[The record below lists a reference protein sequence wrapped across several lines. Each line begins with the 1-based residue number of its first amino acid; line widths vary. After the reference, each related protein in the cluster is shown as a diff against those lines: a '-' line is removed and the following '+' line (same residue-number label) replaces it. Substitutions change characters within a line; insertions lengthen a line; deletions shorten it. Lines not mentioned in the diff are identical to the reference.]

1 MEMPVMDGIAFL
13 ESARGL
19 PVLINTKIV
28 VFTTNEER
36 LEPAKELGADLAM
49 IKPQGLLYAYRT
61 NSALLDKLSA
71 LFPD

>member
-1 MEMPVMDGIAFL
+1 
-13 ESARGL
+13 
-19 PVLINTKIV
+19 
-28 VFTTNEER
+28 
-36 LEPAKELGADLAM
+36 LGADLAM